1 MGGGWGRR
9 GRPTFPGWGVHATSS
24 PISPAEAGHMA
35 LTSAGLLEVQDTGTA
50 VRTDQGSGLSK
61 VFDAQDN
68 AQVMPSPGDKGL
80 LCDRPGLET
89 RR

>member
-1 MGGGWGRR
+1 
-9 GRPTFPGWGVHATSS
+9 
-24 PISPAEAGHMA
+24 MA

-68 AQVMPSPGDKGL
+68 AQVMPSPRGQG
-80 LCDRPGLET
+80 PAV
-89 RR
+89 